1 MLQRFLGHLFVRA
14 GSRSALPG
22 RWMNVGEMRDDQ
34 RLAGCGLV
42 GECDAHQRETRLQE
56 VEAREQQQ
64 QQPRELREEGEDV
77 GVRASMML

>member
-1 MLQRFLGHLFVRA
+1 MRF
-14 GSRSALPG
+14 
-22 RWMNVGEMRDDQ
+22 
-34 RLAGCGLV
+34 V

-64 QQPRELREEGEDV
+64 PREEEDV